1 MSHKR
6 IPVEISDITK
16 VSLRDYL
23 VTKNYTGGWD
33 DWVYD
38 ILKEIAVN
46 AKIMLVAGSTTTLD
60 KRKVA
65 FTEDDIN
72 KVTISHNEEF
82 KGDVTLTVGEVLNE
96 GLCNSYKIQKF
107 VNQKLENK
115 EKIASFEEYINDIIK
130 SNLNIV
136 LLQSYSADL
145 TKEIKEIK
153 EPDTRKTD
161 KKQ

>member
-1 MSHKR
+1 MSHTR
-6 IPVEISDITK
+6 IPIEISETTK
-16 VSLRDYL
+16 VALRDYL
-23 VTKNYTGGWD
+23 VTKKYIGGWD

-38 ILKEIAVN
+38 KLKEIAIN
-46 AKIMLVAGSTTTLD
+46 AKIMLVTGSTTTLD

-72 KVTISHNEEF
+72 KVIIRHDEAF
-82 KGDVTLTVGEVLNE
+82 KGDATLTVGDVLNE

-107 VNQKLENK
+107 VNEKLENK
-115 EKIASFEEYINDIIK
+115 DKITSFEQYINEVIK
-130 SNLNIV
+130 SNFNVI
-136 LLQSYSADL
+136 LLQSYSDSL

-153 EPDTRKTD
+153 EPDTPKTD